1 MASDRELKNRI
12 KSIESIGQITG
23 AMKMVASSQ
32 IRKIE
37 QLALEGRAYADCIR
51 RVVRS
56 VFKHINT
63 FKHPILDQRPVE
75 KIGVIVI
82 GGDSGLCGSYNSNLA
97 RHAVK
102 TIESLPKKMTKL
114 FCLGGKAEKAL
125 RKAGYKPE
133 TLFKDEK
140 GEPVKDEQ
148 GRPVTPV
155 KWEYKPE
162 LADQIVKMCG
172 RWYDNNEVDEILV
185 VYTNAITML
194 SCETRTFQLFP
205 LKALKQGKDL
215 AIGEVNDSASL
226 GFDQLDIRREIEDK
240 EEKLYGD
247 DDDEDES
254 IIDYI
259 FEPNIEEV
267 LTIIVNAYFRAV
279 VMQLL
284 LESKTS
290 ELGSRVKAMSN
301 ATDNAKNL
309 AEELTM
315 EYYRVRQNGITTE
328 IIEISSGAEAL
339 KG

>member
-63 FKHPILDQRPVE
+63 FKHPILDLRPVE

-97 RHAVK
+97 RHALK

-133 TLFKDEK
+133 TPSTYD
-140 GEPVKDEQ
+140 PQ
-148 GRPVTPV
+148 APA

-162 LADQIVKMCG
+162 LADQIVRICG
-172 RWYDNNEVDEILV
+172 KWYEDNEVDEILV

-194 SCETRTFQLFP
+194 TCETRTFQLFP
-205 LKALKQGKDL
+205 LRALKQGKDL
-215 AIGEVNDSASL
+215 ALGEVNDSASL
-226 GFDQLDIRREIEDK
+226 GFDQLDIRKEIEDK

-247 DDDEDES
+247 DDDEDDS

-267 LTIIVNAYFRAV
+267 LTIVVRAYFRAV

-301 ATDNAKNL
+301 ATDNAKSL

>member
-1 MASDRELKNRI
+1 MASDRELKTRI
-12 KSIESIGQITG
+12 KSVESIGQITG

-32 IRKIE
+32 IRKVE

-51 RVVRS
+51 RVVRGVS
-56 VFKHINT
+56 KHINT
-63 FKHPILDQRPVE
+63 FKHPVLELGPVE

-82 GGDSGLCGSYNSNLA
+82 GGDSGLCGPYNSNLA

-102 TIESLPKKMTKL
+102 TLKSLPKKLNKL
-114 FCLGGKAEKAL
+114 LCLGGKADKAL
-125 RKAGYKPE
+125 RKAGYTPDE
-133 TLFKDEK
+133 TLL
-140 GEPVKDEQ
+140 
-148 GRPVTPV
+148 
-155 KWEYKPE
+155 KWEFSPE
-162 LADQIVKMCG
+162 LADNIVNKC
-172 RWYDNNEVDEILV
+172 REWYENNEADEILV

-194 SCETRTFQLFP
+194 TCETRTFQLVP
-205 LKALKQGKDL
+205 LKALKYGKDL

-226 GFDQLDIRREIEDK
+226 GFDQLDIRKEIADK
-240 EEKLYGD
+240 EEMLYGD
-247 DDDEDES
+247 EDDDEDDS

-259 FEPNIEEV
+259 FEPSIEEA
-267 LTIIVNAYFRAV
+267 LTVVVRAYFRAV

-301 ATDNAKNL
+301 ATDNAKAL
-309 AEELTM
+309 AEELTLQ
-315 EYYRVRQNGITTE
+315 YYRVRQESITNE

>member
-63 FKHPILDQRPVE
+63 FKHPILNSRPVE

-97 RHAVK
+97 RHALK
-102 TIESLPKKMTKL
+102 TIEKLPKKMTKL
-114 FCLGGKAEKAL
+114 LCLGGKAVKAL
-125 RKAGYKPE
+125 TKAGYKPE
-133 TLFKDEK
+133 TLSSYD
-140 GEPVKDEQ
+140 PNA
-148 GRPVTPV
+148 PA

-162 LADQIVKMCG
+162 LADQIVKICG
-172 RWYDNNEVDEILV
+172 KWYYDSEVDEILV

-194 SCETRTFQLFP
+194 TCETRTFQLFP
-205 LKALKQGKDL
+205 LKALKQGRDL

-226 GFDQLDIRREIEDK
+226 GFDQLDIRKEIEDK

-247 DDDEDES
+247 DDDDDES

-259 FEPNIEEV
+259 FEPDVEEV
-267 LTIIVNAYFRAV
+267 LEVIVKAYFRAV

-301 ATDNAKNL
+301 ATDNAKSL

-339 KG
+339 KE